1 MDQIYKL
8 LQSADVIFWDFD
20 GVIKDSV
27 TVKSAAFEHLFLPYG
42 KAIAAQVRQHHE
54 AHGGISRYEKMPIYL
69 GWVGESVDELTVQ
82 KFCDRFSKLVQQ
94 AVIDSPWVPGIKP
107 YLEANHTRQRFIL
120 VTATPQSEIIRILT
134 ALNLR
139 DCFEQVYGAPKP
151 KSQAVMKYLQQWQY
165 RPDQAV
171 LVGDSQSDLVAAQTN
186 YVPFLLRST
195 PLNRSLQKTYAGPKF
210 KELICG

>member
-1 MDQIYKL
+1 
-8 LQSADVIFWDFD
+8 
-20 GVIKDSV
+20 
-27 TVKSAAFEHLFLPYG
+27 
-42 KAIAAQVRQHHE
+42 
-54 AHGGISRYEKMPIYL
+54 
-69 GWVGESVDELTVQ
+69 
-82 KFCDRFSKLVQQ
+82 
-94 AVIDSPWVPGIKP
+94 
-107 YLEANHTRQRFIL
+107 
-120 VTATPQSEIIRILT
+120 
-134 ALNLR
+134 
-139 DCFEQVYGAPKP
+139 PKP